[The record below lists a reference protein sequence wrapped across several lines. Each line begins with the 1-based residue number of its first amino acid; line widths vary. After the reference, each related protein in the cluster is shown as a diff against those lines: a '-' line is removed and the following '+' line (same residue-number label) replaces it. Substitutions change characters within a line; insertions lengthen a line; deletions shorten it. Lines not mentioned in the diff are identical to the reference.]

1 MAACKQSVSLYNKDK
16 RFWKTIIFLRMKL
29 IKKIFW
35 GINLLAGVVALSYF
49 TAPALADPLVSPHY
63 TFTEQSLGSS
73 GLYGSQSPNYQSEQ
87 ALGILGLSTSA
98 STNIQIQ
105 AGNITTG
112 DPSLTFIV
120 DLTDVN
126 FGDFSASTASTATAT
141 FQVLDYTSYGYIV
154 QIYGNPPAHVGGSGH
169 VLTAMSSAGA
179 SVAGTEQFG
188 INVVANTS
196 PISLGANPANGQ
208 FGYGQAASSYN
219 TSNNYKYV
227 SGDTIATGPKSS
239 GNTVYTISY
248 IINVN
253 ELTPGG
259 VYTGGQTL
267 ICTATY

>member
-1 MAACKQSVSLYNKDK
+1 
-16 RFWKTIIFLRMKL
+16 MKL
-29 IKKIFW
+29 LKKIFW
-35 GINLLAGVVALSYF
+35 GIELLAGALIISYF
-49 TAPALADPLVSPHY
+49 TAPALADDLVSPHY

-98 STNIQIQ
+98 STNIQVQ

-120 DLTDVN
+120 DSQNVN
-126 FGDFSASTASTATAT
+126 LGNFSASTASTATAT
-141 FQVLDYTSYGYIV
+141 FEVLDYTSYGYIV
-154 QIYGNPPAHVGGSGH
+154 QIYGSPPALVGGSGH
-169 VLTAMSSAGA
+169 TLAAMSSAGP

-196 PISLGANPANGQ
+196 PVSLGANPDHGQ
-208 FGYGQAASSYN
+208 FGFGSAATGYN
-219 TSNNYKYV
+219 TTNNYKYV
-227 SGDTIATGPKSS
+227 SSDTIATGPKSS
-239 GNTVYTISY
+239 GNTIYTISY
-248 IINVN
+248 VINVN